1 MPTPNEPVPGD
12 GVRGSESAL
21 IILVHGLWMT
31 GLELFMLRRRLSAV
45 AGLPAVTFSY
55 PTLAGSLDQHASAL
69 AAFARRQGAGRVHF
83 VGHSL
88 GGLVILRTL
97 QQAADFVGGRAVLI
111 GSPLQGSHA
120 AREVLRVM
128 PFARS
133 LLGDAIYQE
142 CVETQSRCWDGSCD
156 VGVIA
161 GSRGMGLGRLFASL
175 EGEHDG
181 TVRVAE
187 TQLPGARDHIVL
199 PVSHSGMVLSSE
211 VARQAGWFLQTGRF
225 QR

>member
-1 MPTPNEPVPGD
+1 MSTPNEQVPGVSSQAD
-12 GVRGSESAL
+12 PSL
-21 IILVHGLWMT
+21 ILLVHGLWMT
-31 GLELFMLRRRLSAV
+31 GHELFMLRRRLSAV
-45 AGLPAVTFSY
+45 TGLPAVTFSY
-55 PTLAGSLDQHASAL
+55 RTLAGSLERHADAL
-69 AAFARRQGAGRVHF
+69 VQFARERGAGRVHF

-88 GGLVILRTL
+88 GGLVILRAL
-97 QQAADFVGGRAVLI
+97 QQAADLPQGRAVLI

-120 AREVLRVM
+120 AREVLRLM

-133 LLGDAIYQE
+133 LLGTAIYQE
-142 CVETQSRCWDGSCD
+142 CVETRSRCWNGQCE

-161 GSRGMGLGRLFASL
+161 GSRGMGLGRLFAPL

-181 TVRVAE
+181 TVRVEE
-187 TQLPGARDHIVL
+187 TLLPGARDHIVL

-211 VARQAGWFLQTGRF
+211 VARQAGRFLQTGMF